1 MKRFITSL
9 KLFLW
14 HFIDEDSLPTLRIF
28 VASMIP
34 GLGLWSL
41 GQRKSALTA
50 AFLFTGL
57 LVAFGI
63 SPSLI
68 LCTILVV
75 TWMAQM
81 VVSVTI
87 AELRLKVEPAA
98 SSATNVPETRNS
110 IKFPMALPKGK
121 ALIAHVER
129 ELKARLSPYDKLTA
143 FVPGIED
150 ATSHGWYAGVTEDDL
165 VLLHPPQPGGPV
177 SVETISRDKVSWVS
191 LITER
196 RNLLLTIQYETENAE
211 ETIAFSLHIPS
222 NWVKKAT
229 AIVAEFPGTTT
240 EDWREGKTLLAEEL
254 VSGWFLIPAGLATG
268 SLCLMMFWIQNEN
281 FRMFALAFSFYLF
294 GWPFFPSVI
303 HMYRYPPTLSL
314 RLVVSFVG
322 YLLMSI
328 IIWFSAVSIS
338 AQTVMD
344 IIQK

>member
-14 HFIDEDSLPTLRIF
+14 HFIDEDSLLILKIF
-28 VASMIP
+28 AASMIP

-81 VVSVTI
+81 VVSVAI
-87 AELRLKVEPAA
+87 AELRIKVEPDASAA
-98 SSATNVPETRNS
+98 PNVPETRTS

-121 ALIAHVER
+121 DLIAHVER
-129 ELKARLSPYDKLTA
+129 ELKSRLSPYEKLIA

-150 ATSHGWYAGVTEDDL
+150 KTSHGWYAGVTEGDL
-165 VLLHPPQPGGPV
+165 VLMHPPQPGGPV
-177 SVETISRDKVSWVS
+177 SIETISRDKVSWVS
-191 LITER
+191 LIIGR

-211 ETIAFSLHIPS
+211 KTIAFTLHIPS

-240 EDWREGKTLLAEEL
+240 DDRRENKKLSTEEMEFRGSFAAPAFASLGILL
-254 VSGWFLIPAGLATG
+254 VMFLFQSEAVVIFG
-268 SLCLMMFWIQNEN
+268 
-281 FRMFALAFSFYLF
+281 FAFMFYLF
-294 GWPFFPSVI
+294 GWPFILRVI
-303 HMYRYPPTLSL
+303 RIYRDNPVFVLMNLGAILSS
-314 RLVVSFVG
+314 LVLTVVFWG
-322 YLLMSI
+322 MSM
-328 IIWFSAVSIS
+328 FFT
-338 AQTVMD
+338 AQMVMD